1 MISALPGAKATR
13 GDTPMI
19 NAARSRI
26 LQFLQIAHCQYRING
41 NQILL
46 CNATLT
52 FEEQQLSI
60 ERPGKP
66 QRTMPYQKLNLDRLL
81 YLVAMQQDKQTPAS

>member
-1 MISALPGAKATR
+1 MISS
-13 GDTPMI
+13 
-19 NAARSRI
+19 ARSRI
-26 LQFLQIAHCQYRING
+26 VQFLQIAHCQYRIDG

-52 FEEQQLSI
+52 FEDQQLCI

-66 QRTMPYQKLNLDRLL
+66 VRMMPYQKLNLDRLL
-81 YLVAMQQDKQTPAS
+81 YLISMQQDKKQTVS

>member
-1 MISALPGAKATR
+1 
-13 GDTPMI
+13 MI

-52 FEEQQLSI
+52 FEDQQLCI

-66 QRTMPYQKLNLDRLL
+66 VRMMPYQKLNLDRLL
-81 YLVAMQQDKQTPAS
+81 YLISMQQDKKQTVS

>member
-1 MISALPGAKATR
+1 
-13 GDTPMI
+13 MI

-26 LQFLQIAHCQYRING
+26 LQFLQIAHCQYRIDG

-52 FEEQQLSI
+52 FEDQQLCI

-66 QRTMPYQKLNLDRLL
+66 QRMMPYQKLNLDRLL
-81 YLVAMQQDKQTPAS
+81 YLVAMQQDKKLPAV

>member
-1 MISALPGAKATR
+1 
-13 GDTPMI
+13 MI
-19 NAARSRI
+19 NSARSRI
-26 LQFLQIAHCQYRING
+26 LQFLQIAHCQYRMDG

-46 CNATLT
+46 CNATLI
-52 FEEQQLSI
+52 FEDQQLCI

-81 YLVAMQQDKQTPAS
+81 YLVAMQQDKKLPTA